1 MIFWKNEEMHVWWTT
16 TQTARLHTSDLNV
29 IDLDDF
35 EKFCQQDQ
43 ETESF
48 CICNIDSLGI
58 SKSLA
63 EVETDPRIQAIL
75 KEFSFVFE
83 EPTSL
88 PPSRPEDHQIL
99 LQNDNEVP
107 PIRGIGRLDEEK
119 LKVLKETLEKLL
131 EKGYISTRHSP
142 GINLKN
148 MFSESASSE
157 TPKMLFCTP
166 VGHFLRTNHLPTRR
180 IFSDKS
186 KTTCLKK
193 TPLFNVK
200 ELQSFLCLINWFR
213 DFIPDYATVALP
225 LTSLLPKESVW
236 KWGPQQ
242 QRSLA

>member
-58 SKSLA
+58 SKTLA

-131 EKGYISTRHSP
+131 EKGYISPSTSP
-142 GINLKN
+142 YGANVLFARKPDGSYRLCIDYTGLNAITKKVTFEKN
-148 MFSESASSE
+148 
-157 TPKMLFCTP
+157 
-166 VGHFLRTNHLPTRR
+166 
-180 IFSDKS
+180 
-186 KTTCLKK
+186 
-193 TPLFNVK
+193 
-200 ELQSFLCLINWFR
+200 
-213 DFIPDYATVALP
+213 
-225 LTSLLPKESVW
+225 
-236 KWGPQQ
+236 
-242 QRSLA
+242 